1 MAFSETT
8 KKYVTFRQK
17 GRCGLCGHNFR
28 SAERTWDFHHID
40 PQHTSNDDSWENCV
54 MLCSSCHREE
64 AHIDGNTKGNVLERN
79 EYLYLNGR
87 IKNKQH
93 HMGLDKFSST
103 KSVEQESEG
112 AEIKA
117 DPATTNQKPSPNV
130 EKNKAKASEQVGEVL
145 KQSNSTVPNGIYNN
159 NTKTFSVM
167 QRGIDGQIELL
178 NQMKAFL
185 QELQEQFDD
194 INKKQQY
201 FLNGLDGEGI
211 DVKILQRFEEYFE
224 ETKQKLNGVVAKI
237 SSDDIPY
244 TEQVIRYLEDTPR

>member
-40 PQHTSNDDSWENCV
+40 PHHSSKDDSWENCV

-64 AHIDGNTKGNVLERN
+64 AHHEGNTKGIVLTKG

-87 IKNKQH
+87 TKNKQNR
-93 HMGLDKFSST
+93 MGLDKFSYN
-103 KSVEQESEG
+103 KSVEQQSEG
-112 AEIKA
+112 AEIRA
-117 DPATTNQKPSPNV
+117 DPTDPVKTATKQQISNV
-130 EKNKAKASEQVGEVL
+130 FKASTQE
-145 KQSNSTVPNGIYNN
+145 SIYNN
-159 NTKTFSVM
+159 NKTFSSM

-201 FLNGLDGEGI
+201 FLNGLDGEGM
-211 DVKILQRFEEYFE
+211 DVKVLQRFEEYFE

-244 TEQVIRYLEDTPR
+244 TEQVIRHLEDTPR